1 MRDFDLVIVGA
12 GVAGLTAPMFAARHG
27 LAVLVVDQIGV
38 GGQIIN
44 AERIENIPGFPNA
57 IGGHELGPLLHE
69 QAEAA
74 GAQFMLD
81 TVEGIEAGG
90 THHIVRGAS
99 ESLRARTMIIAAGS
113 ALRPLG
119 IAGEEKLIG
128 RGVSHCAA
136 CDGAFF
142 KGHEVCVVGGG
153 DSALDEALLL
163 TEHASSVTI
172 FHRGERLDAQ
182 KALQDRAAANGKI
195 RVALETIVE
204 EIVGEA
210 AVSGV
215 RLRDARTGSTRLE
228 AVKGVFVYVGLEPN
242 TAFLRGVLAL
252 DAAGHIETDINMRT
266 SVAGIFAAGD
276 IRKNSVAQLAAA
288 AGDGATAAISAF
300 RYLGH
305 ERERGLR

>member
-1 MRDFDLVIVGA
+1 MRDLDLVIVGA
-12 GVAGLTAPMFAARHG
+12 GVAGLTAAMFAARYG
-27 LAVLVVDQIGV
+27 LAVVVVDQIGV

-44 AERIENIPGFPNA
+44 AERIENFPGFPNA
-57 IGGHELGPLLHE
+57 LGGHELGPLLHE
-69 QAEAA
+69 QAETA

-90 THHIVRGAS
+90 AHHIVRGAS

-142 KGHEVCVVGGG
+142 KGHDVCVVGGG

-163 TEHASSVTI
+163 TEHASGVTI

-182 KALQDRAAANGKI
+182 KALQDKAAANGKI
-195 RVALETIVE
+195 KIAIETIVE
-204 EIVGEA
+204 EILGEA

-215 RLRDARTGSTRLE
+215 RLRDVKTGSTHLE
-228 AVKGVFVYVGLEPN
+228 AVKGVFVYVGFEPN

-252 DAAGHIETDINMRT
+252 DAAGHIETDINMQT
-266 SVAGIFAAGD
+266 SVGGIFAAGD
-276 IRKNSVAQLAAA
+276 IRKHSVAQLAAA

-300 RYLGH
+300 RYLD
-305 ERERGLR
+305 RQRA